1 MKNLKIARCDMTI
14 YIIMWEI
21 LKYKNFYVSFIP
33 YIILFLEE
41 TPISKYVNAVLI
53 AFIPSSIVVI

>member
-1 MKNLKIARCDMTI
+1 
-14 YIIMWEI
+14 MWEI
-21 LKYKNFYVSFIP
+21 LKYKNFYVSLIP

-53 AFIPSSIVVI
+53 AFISSKMLVF

>member
-1 MKNLKIARCDMTI
+1 MTI